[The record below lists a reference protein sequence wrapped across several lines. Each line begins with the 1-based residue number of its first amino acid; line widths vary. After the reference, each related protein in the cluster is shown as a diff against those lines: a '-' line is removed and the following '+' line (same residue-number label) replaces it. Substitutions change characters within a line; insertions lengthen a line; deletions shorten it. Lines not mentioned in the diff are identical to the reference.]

1 MVDTVLLKTDG
12 EFDIIKIPYNVNL
25 DNFNYLKKFSQTG
38 EGNPKLLNEWH
49 LSDEVLLIYGW
60 DSSNQD
66 IVNKHSVPPPIDNNL
81 YFNDM
86 IIVRLN
92 ENGHLANLTK
102 TDYMNFKNIL
112 SEGFDNLE
120 DDDKLSEDF
129 ELHNKDSNED
139 QLNDDYNSISETD
152 SDTCSD
158 ESDENYHDTYE
169 NLEDELNEDNVNTLE
184 VKTDE
189 PDSYSG
195 DNIED
200 KDKLMF
206 EFSE

>member
-112 SEGFDNLE
+112 SEGFDDLE
-120 DDDKLSEDF
+120 EDDKLSEDF

>member
-112 SEGFDNLE
+112 SEGFDDLE
-120 DDDKLSEDF
+120 EDDKLSEDF

-189 PDSYSG
+189 PESYSC

>member
-120 DDDKLSEDF
+120 EDDKLSEDF

-139 QLNDDYNSISETD
+139 QLNEDYNSLSETD

-184 VKTDE
+184 VKTEE
-189 PDSYSG
+189 PDSYSC

>member
-81 YFNDM
+81 YFNY
-86 IIVRLN
+86 I
-92 ENGHLANLTK
+92 
-102 TDYMNFKNIL
+102 
-112 SEGFDNLE
+112 
-120 DDDKLSEDF
+120 
-129 ELHNKDSNED
+129 
-139 QLNDDYNSISETD
+139 SIF
-152 SDTCSD
+152 
-158 ESDENYHDTYE
+158 Y
-169 NLEDELNEDNVNTLE
+169 L
-184 VKTDE
+184 
-189 PDSYSG
+189 
-195 DNIED
+195 I
-200 KDKLMF
+200 
-206 EFSE
+206 FS